1 MNPIARTA
9 RFVMLAAAGTVWL
22 GVTTVR
28 AEPPDLRPTYVAMPT
43 MDAFLDRLMLAE
55 SGARDTARNPR
66 STALGPFQ
74 FIEQT
79 FLEVAWRH
87 FGDELRGRT
96 SVDILA
102 LRTDRAFARRV
113 AEAYTRDNAALLAAN
128 GIEASWTNL
137 RLAFFAG
144 PTAALRI
151 LRAPPRTPV
160 DQILGPAAMRANPF
174 LAGYSAE
181 RLIAW
186 AARSLELRHGP
197 LAEPT
202 QVIIVAARKGAS
214 APVGTLASAP
224 PGSAKDA
231 TAGPPIVV
239 RCKIARPSCKAWL
252 ALAEKRAMRAR
263 MAAVRR

>member
-1 MNPIARTA
+1 
-9 RFVMLAAAGTVWL
+9 
-22 GVTTVR
+22 
-28 AEPPDLRPTYVAMPT
+28 
-43 MDAFLDRLMLAE
+43 
-55 SGARDTARNPR
+55 
-66 STALGPFQ
+66 
-74 FIEQT
+74 
-79 FLEVAWRH
+79 
-87 FGDELRGRT
+87 
-96 SVDILA
+96 
-102 LRTDRAFARRV
+102 
-113 AEAYTRDNAALLAAN
+113 
-128 GIEASWTNL
+128 
-137 RLAFFAG
+137 
-144 PTAALRI
+144 
-151 LRAPPRTPV
+151 
-160 DQILGPAAMRANPF
+160 MRANPF

-224 PGSAKDA
+224 PGSA
-231 TAGPPIVV
+231 GPPIVV